1 MNERQTSIK
10 INKAIL
16 QGNSFNKLSN
26 LKLPEINSS
35 VERNNTQDHVCVKPS
50 LTKVKEYK
58 PQEGE
63 IKLQSLVLSNSGIF
77 TESNP

>member
-35 VERNNTQDHVCVKPS
+35 VERNNTQDHVFVKPS

-63 IKLQSLVLSNSGIF
+63 MKLQSLVLSNSGIF
-77 TESNP
+77 T